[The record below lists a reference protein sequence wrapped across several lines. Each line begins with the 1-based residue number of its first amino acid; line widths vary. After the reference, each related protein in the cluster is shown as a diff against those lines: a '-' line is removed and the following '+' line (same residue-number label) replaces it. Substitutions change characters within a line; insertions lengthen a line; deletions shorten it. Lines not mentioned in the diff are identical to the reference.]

1 MAGSG
6 CEIPRRG
13 HIRCPPPERRKT
25 LSDCL
30 SKEVAM
36 RTNLMSR
43 LGRASAVVAIA
54 GLAIAAVGT
63 SAEAREWNHGWHGGG
78 WNHAWHGAYY
88 NHWRGNYWGPRYA
101 APVYA

>member
-1 MAGSG
+1 
-6 CEIPRRG
+6 
-13 HIRCPPPERRKT
+13 
-25 LSDCL
+25 
-30 SKEVAM
+30 M

-101 APVYA
+101 APVYAAPVYVPRLREVAPGHWVSEFDAT